1 MLNKKRL
8 RKILIILL
16 LIAIIIGAII
26 LIRNTLARYETNATS
41 EKDVDVAFMIV
52 DNTFESNEILIDNIY
67 PADTTY
73 DYTFNVSNFI
83 KNKKAETDLSYNI
96 VLTTTT
102 NLPLEYQITKNGST
116 CRTKQELVK
125 DSDGTY
131 TRKITLDTDD
141 NDLIMKQGTD
151 ITDEFVIKVKFPKA
165 NNTNL
170 EYADLVEYIKLNLTA
185 KQIVEE

>member
-8 RKILIILL
+8 RKFLIILL

-26 LIRNTLARYETNATS
+26 LIRNTLARYESNATS

-52 DNTFESNEILIDNIY
+52 DNTFDSNEILIDNIY

-83 KNKKAETDLSYNI
+83 NNKKAETDLSYDI

-116 CRTKQELVK
+116 CRAKQELVR
-125 DSDGTY
+125 DADGTY

-141 NDLIMKQGTD
+141 NDLVMKQGTD
-151 ITDEFVIKVKFPKA
+151 ITDEFVIKVKFPKS

-170 EYADLVEYIKLNLTA
+170 EYADLVEYIKLDLTA
-185 KQIVEE
+185 KQIVEG

>member
-1 MLNKKRL
+1 M
-8 RKILIILL
+8 
-16 LIAIIIGAII
+16 
-26 LIRNTLARYETNATS
+26 
-41 EKDVDVAFMIV
+41 
-52 DNTFESNEILIDNIY
+52 
-67 PADTTY
+67 
-73 DYTFNVSNFI
+73 
-83 KNKKAETDLSYNI
+83 
-96 VLTTTT
+96 LTTTT

-116 CRTKQELVK
+116 CRAKQELVR

-141 NDLIMKQGTD
+141 NDLVMRQGTD
-151 ITDEFVIKVKFPKA
+151 ITDEFVIKVKFPKS

>member
-8 RKILIILL
+8 RKLLIILF

-26 LIRNTLARYETNATS
+26 LIRNTLARYETSATS
-41 EKDVDVAFMIV
+41 EKDVDVAFMILDDTV
-52 DNTFESNEILIDNIY
+52 ESNSILIDNIY

-73 DYTFNVSNFI
+73 DYTFNVSNFNG
-83 KNKKAETDLSYNI
+83 NKKAETDLTYDI

-116 CRTKQELVK
+116 CRVTQELVQNA
-125 DSDGTY
+125 DGTY
-131 TRKITLDTDD
+131 LRKLKLGTDD
-141 NDLIMKQGTD
+141 NNLTMKQGTD
-151 ITDEFVIKVKFPKA
+151 TTDEFVIKINFPKS

-170 EYADLVEYIKLNLTA
+170 EYADLVEYIKLDLTA
-185 KQIVEE
+185 KQVVEE